1 MLDYIGSLDNA
12 AEELQGLS
20 DMIGYLGQII
30 REYTDEKGIYF
41 LQQSAMRICCDLKK
55 ISEDFSELLASK

>member
-1 MLDYIGSLDNA
+1 MKAKKKKLMLDYIDSLDNA
-12 AEELQGLS
+12 TEELQGLS

-41 LQQSAMRICCDLKK
+41 
-55 ISEDFSELLASK
+55 FSSQLCGYAVT